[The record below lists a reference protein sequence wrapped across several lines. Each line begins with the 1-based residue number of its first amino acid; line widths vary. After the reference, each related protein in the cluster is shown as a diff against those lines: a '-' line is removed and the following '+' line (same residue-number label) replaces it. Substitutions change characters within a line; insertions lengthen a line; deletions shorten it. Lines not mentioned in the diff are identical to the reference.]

1 MLFHH
6 WVLLDSFCNPMK
18 CSPFHTVHGIL
29 KARILKWFAIPFS
42 SGPHFDWRREEK
54 GTTED
59 EMVRWHLIQW
69 TQWTW
74 VWVNSGSCWWI
85 GRPGV
90 LQSMGLQSLTRLSD
104 WTELNWSVACQTPLS
119 MGFPRQ
125 EYWSGFLFPP
135 LGDLPNPG
143 TESTSPSFVGRLF
156 FFFYIYTEPLG
167 KPQGYGIP

>member
-1 MLFHH
+1 M
-6 WVLLDSFCNPMK
+6 
-18 CSPFHTVHGIL
+18 I
-29 KARILKWFAIPFS
+29 FS
-42 SGPHFDWRREEK
+42 SVSHSVVSDSATP
-54 GTTED
+54 
-59 EMVRWHLIQW
+59 W
-69 TQWTW
+69 TAAHQA
-74 VWVNSGSCWWI
+74 S
-85 GRPGV
+85 
-90 LQSMGLQSLTRLSD
+90 
-104 WTELNWSVACQTPLS
+104 LS